1 MAQNSHSGGRS
12 STIQLFSNVCVV
24 HSVGMGLDS
33 MKTPPLLS
41 HSGFFFAFG
50 CKIFLVDSKFF
61 FFFNFLMY
69 GCSAFSCDF
78 AVFVKGGEL
87 KSF

>member
-1 MAQNSHSGGRS
+1 
-12 STIQLFSNVCVV
+12 
-24 HSVGMGLDS
+24 MGLDYI
-33 MKTPPLLS
+33 MKMPLLLS
-41 HSGFFFAFG
+41 HCGFFFALG
-50 CKIFLVDSKFF
+50 CKIFLVDSKFVCLF
-61 FFFNFLMY
+61 LNLLMY